1 MNEKEKTKASESLD
15 EFLSEVGQFASRAEE
30 EAFMAT
36 IGHEHPEE
44 ELPVRV
50 GERVKRVREKRG
62 LNLKDVSLRTG
73 IDETMLHQI
82 EEGSVMP
89 PLGTV
94 IRLAKALEMKMGY
107 FISGDE
113 EKPYTVVRSHD
124 RKVIS
129 RFDSRK
135 GKHYGYAY
143 ESLAPYKKDRHME
156 PFLVT
161 LEPAGTDV
169 ERSTHDG
176 QEFIFVLSGKME
188 VRLEGAV
195 YVLEPGDAIYYDST
209 VPHLVKCHGSETT
222 KILAV
227 LYAER

>member
-1 MNEKEKTKASESLD
+1 MKEKEEMKTTESLD
-15 EFLSEVGQFASRAEE
+15 DFLSHVSQFASRAEE

-36 IGHEHPEE
+36 IGHAHTDEQS
-44 ELPVRV
+44 LVRV
-50 GERVKRVREKRG
+50 GERVKRVREKRQ
-62 LNLKDVSLRTG
+62 LSLKDVSLRTG
-73 IDETMLHQI
+73 IDETILQQI
-82 EEGSVMP
+82 EEESLMP

-94 IRLAKALEMKMGY
+94 IKLAKALEMKMGY

-113 EKPYTVVRSHD
+113 EKPYTIVKSQD

-161 LEPAGTDV
+161 LEPASTEM

-176 QEFIFVLSGKME
+176 QEFIFVLSGEME
-188 VRLEGAV
+188 VRLEQAI
-195 YVLEPGDAIYYDST
+195 YILEPGDAIYYDST
-209 VPHLVKCHGSETT
+209 VPHLVKCHGTEMT

-227 LYAER
+227 LYSER

>member
-1 MNEKEKTKASESLD
+1 MNEKEKRRVTDSLD
-15 EFLSEVGQFASRAEE
+15 DFLSHVSQSTGRAEE
-30 EAFMAT
+30 GGFIPT
-36 IGHEHPEE
+36 TRPEHTEE
-44 ELPVRV
+44 ELPLKV
-50 GERVKRVREKRG
+50 GERVKQVREG
-62 LNLKDVSLRTG
+62 LDLSLRDVSQRTG
-73 IDETMLHQI
+73 IDEMTLRQI
-82 EEGSVMP
+82 EEGTLMP

-94 IRLAKALEMKMGY
+94 IKLAKALKMKMGF

-113 EKPYTVVRSHD
+113 EKPYTIVRSPD
-124 RKVIS
+124 RKVVS
-129 RFDSRK
+129 RFDSKK

-161 LEPAGTDV
+161 LEPANTEM

-188 VRLEGAV
+188 VRLEEAV
-195 YVLEPGDAIYYDST
+195 YTLEPGDAIYYDST
-209 VPHLVKCHGSETT
+209 VPHLVKCQGAETT

-227 LYAER
+227 LYSER

>member
-1 MNEKEKTKASESLD
+1 MNEKEKTAESLD
-15 EFLSEVGQFASRAEE
+15 DFLSHVSQFASRVEE

-36 IGHEHPEE
+36 IGHEHTDE

-50 GERVKRVREKRG
+50 GERVKRVRENRE
-62 LNLKDVSLRTG
+62 LSLKDVSQRTG
-73 IDETMLHQI
+73 IDEITLRHI
-82 EEGSVMP
+82 EEGSLMP

-94 IRLAKALEMKMGY
+94 IKLAKALEMKMGY

-113 EKPYTVVRSHD
+113 EKPYTIVRSQD

-161 LEPAGTDV
+161 LEPASTET

-176 QEFIFVLSGKME
+176 QEFIFVLNGKME
-188 VRLEGAV
+188 VRLEEAI
-195 YVLEPGDAIYYDST
+195 YILEPGDAI
-209 VPHLVKCHGSETT
+209 
-222 KILAV
+222 
-227 LYAER
+227 